1 MAVGGASRS
10 AVGSVPC
17 VDFWLVRH
25 GETFANFDRIIQGHQ
40 GGELTDKGQEQAKKI
55 GMRLQD
61 EPFDLV
67 CVSDLN
73 RTR

>member
-1 MAVGGASRS
+1 MVSKINTSKAVA
-10 AVGSVPC
+10 AA

-25 GETFANFDRIIQGHQ
+25 GQTFANFEKVMQGHQ
-40 GGELTDKGQEQAKKI
+40 GGELTELGTTQARKI
-55 GMRLQD
+55 GLRLQN
-61 EPFDLV
+61 ENFDLV